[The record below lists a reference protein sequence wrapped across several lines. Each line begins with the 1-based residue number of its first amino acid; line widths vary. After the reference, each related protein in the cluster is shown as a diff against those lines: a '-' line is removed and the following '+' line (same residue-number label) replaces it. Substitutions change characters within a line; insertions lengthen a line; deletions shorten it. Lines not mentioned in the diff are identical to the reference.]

1 MTRHYAFR
9 VLGLLLLSPAMFL
22 GQIPQP
28 NFNAFFA
35 QFKAAVEQRDAAR
48 LTTLMAPGF
57 NFIRARNV
65 SPADV
70 FKGLDADNGLQWTNL
85 QQAVQGQPAPY
96 QIQGSNAHARILQCT
111 PTQPIYSC
119 LVIFQQ
125 DSHQHW
131 RWKSMI
137 MPTR

>member
-1 MTRHYAFR
+1 M
-9 VLGLLLLSPAMFL
+9 LGLLLLSPAL
-22 GQIPQP
+22 LVGQ
-28 NFNAFFA
+28 NAQSDFTTFFGK
-35 QFKAAVEQRDAAR
+35 FKAAVAQKDAAT

-57 NFIRARNV
+57 NFIRAQNV
-65 SPADV
+65 SPMDV
-70 FKGLDADNGLQWTNL
+70 FKGLDANDGLQWTNL

-96 QIQGSNAHARILQCT
+96 PIQGSNAPARVLQCT

-119 LVIFQQ
+119 LVIFRQ
-125 DSHQHW
+125 DNHQRW